1 MSLSKTRFVC
11 FSVFA
16 WQLIC
21 VSVSLPLS
29 LWPSMF
35 LALSVCMSACLSVF
49 LCVCPSFASAYM
61 PSNLTEC
68 PTVSLPVCL
77 LRLSAFVSM
86 SLSLS
91 LTMYLSLYFSVYVS
105 PSVFLYVSLWL
116 CQTLFLSLCRSL
128 SVCLF
133 LLLLWGPAHWAVGR
147 SVVWSFSRTFTQLHR
162 RKSRC
167 EDRIQRWQHLTDQNS
182 QLNQSP

>member
-1 MSLSKTRFVC
+1 
-11 FSVFA
+11 
-16 WQLIC
+16 
-21 VSVSLPLS
+21 
-29 LWPSMF
+29 
-35 LALSVCMSACLSVF
+35 MSACLSVF
-49 LCVCPSFASAYM
+49 LCVCVHLSPLLICLLIWLNARLLVYLSVCF
-61 PSNLTEC
+61 
-68 PTVSLPVCL
+68 VSLPLCL
-77 LRLSAFVSM
+77 CLY
-86 SLSLS
+86 LS